1 MSSGL
6 PDRAASR
13 LAWTRDVLAAPGVT
27 LEPASADASF
37 RSYWRTRHAGQSW
50 IVMDSPPALEDP
62 APWLAI
68 GTRLAAAGLHV
79 PAVRAQDLEQGF
91 LLIEDL
97 GSQLY
102 LPALNDATV
111 DALYGDALR
120 ALLHMQR
127 DVDTAG
133 MQRYTRDFLLRELE
147 IMPEWFLRQHLG
159 HTPTCAEWDVLEA
172 GFTTLL
178 HNALAQPQ
186 GFVHRDYHSRNLLIV
201 PHDQP
206 QNIATR
212 LPNPGIIDYQGALI
226 GPITYD
232 LASLLRDCY
241 IAWDRERVE
250 AWADGYRLHLQTAQ
264 LIDGSVDRGQFLRW
278 FDLTGLQRHIKVLG
292 IFCRLCYRDN
302 KPGYLDDLPR
312 VYDYVIDV
320 AARHPELADF
330 AALLQRC
337 VGPRDLR
344 QVTTA

>member
-1 MSSGL
+1 
-6 PDRAASR
+6 
-13 LAWTRDVLAAPGVT
+13 
-27 LEPASADASF
+27 
-37 RSYWRTRHAGQSW
+37 
-50 IVMDSPPALEDP
+50 
-62 APWLAI
+62 
-68 GTRLAAAGLHV
+68 
-79 PAVRAQDLEQGF
+79 
-91 LLIEDL
+91 
-97 GSQLY
+97 
-102 LPALNDATV
+102 
-111 DALYGDALR
+111 
-120 ALLHMQR
+120 
-127 DVDTAG
+127 

-147 IMPEWFLRQHLG
+147 IMPEWFLRRHLG

-241 IAWDRERVE
+241 IAWDRQRVE

-320 AARHPELADF
+320 AARYPELADF

-337 VGPRDLR
+337 VGMRDLR
-344 QVTTA
+344 QVTAA

>member
-1 MSSGL
+1 MTSGT

-13 LAWTRDVLAAPGVT
+13 LAWTREALAAPELT

-68 GTRLAAAGLHV
+68 GTRLADAGVHV
-79 PAVRAQDLEQGF
+79 PAVRAQDLQQGF

-111 DALYGDALR
+111 DDLYGDALR
-120 ALLHMQR
+120 ALLVMQR
-127 DVDTAG
+127 DVDTDG
-133 MQRYTRDFLLRELE
+133 MQRYTREFLLRELE
-147 IMPEWFLRQHLG
+147 LMPEWFLRRHLG
-159 HTPTCAEWDVLEA
+159 HTPACEEWDVLEA

-186 GFVHRDYHSRNLLIV
+186 TFVHRDYHSRNLLIV
-201 PHDQP
+201 DQDGP
-206 QNIATR
+206 RNITTR

-241 IAWDRERVE
+241 ISWDRQRVE
-250 AWADGYRLHLQTAQ
+250 AWADAYRLHLQAAQ
-264 LIDGSVDRGQFLRW
+264 LIDGLVDREQFLRW

-292 IFCRLCYRDN
+292 IFCRLCYRDG

-312 VYDYVIDV
+312 VYGYVIDV
-320 AARHPELADF
+320 AARYPELADF

-337 VGPRDLR
+337 VGARDVR
-344 QVTTA
+344 QAATA

>member
-1 MSSGL
+1 MSSRL

-13 LAWTRDVLAAPGVT
+13 LAWAREALADPALT

-37 RSYWRTRHAGQSW
+37 RSYWRTWHDGQSW
-50 IVMDSPPALEDP
+50 IVMDSPPAQEDP
-62 APWLAI
+62 RPWLEI
-68 GTRLAAAGLHV
+68 GARLAAAGLHV
-79 PAVRAQDLEQGF
+79 PAVRAHDLQQGF

-102 LPALNDATV
+102 LPALSDATV

-120 ALLHMQR
+120 ALLRMQR
-127 DVDTAG
+127 DVDTDG
-133 MQRYTRDFLLRELE
+133 MQHYTRDFLLRELE
-147 IMPEWFLRQHLG
+147 LMPEWFLRRHLG
-159 HTPTCAEWDVLEA
+159 HTPSCGEWDVLEA
-172 GFTTLL
+172 GFTVLL

-186 GFVHRDYHSRNLLIV
+186 AFVHRDYHSRNLLIV

-212 LPNPGIIDYQGALI
+212 LPNPGIIDYQGALV

-241 IAWDRERVE
+241 VGWDRQRVE

-264 LIDGSVDRGQFLRW
+264 LIDGAVDCEQFRRW

-292 IFCRLCYRDN
+292 IFCRLCYRDG

-312 VYDYVIDV
+312 VYGYVIDV
-320 AARHPELADF
+320 AARYPELADF

-337 VGPRDLR
+337 VGTRDLR
-344 QVTTA
+344 QLVTA